1 LGKPRIAKRRGVGR
15 ARPAHQIHPQRN
27 PIFYHLP
34 GKTIEKPLSREY
46 TKEEKEFF
54 AECVKQEKWAE

>member
-1 LGKPRIAKRRGVGR
+1 
-15 ARPAHQIHPQRN
+15 
-27 PIFYHLP
+27 
-34 GKTIEKPLSREY
+34 LSREY